1 MKFLQGLLHSV
12 TGNWRSKAA
21 GACVGIAGVH
31 LMDGR
36 PVWCFIVLAGA
47 IALAVWEYTAQPEK

>member
-1 MKFLQGLLHSV
+1 MKFLKGLLQSV

-21 GACVGIAGVH
+21 GFCVGVAGVH

-36 PVWCFIVLAGA
+36 PIWAFIVLGGA
-47 IALAVWEYTAQPEK
+47 VALAVWEYIAQPEK

>member
-1 MKFLQGLLHSV
+1 MKFLQGLLQSV

-21 GACVGIAGVH
+21 GACVGISAVH

-36 PVWCFIVLAGA
+36 PVWCFIVLSGA
-47 IALAVWEYTAQPEK
+47 IALAVWEYVAQD